1 MLRARPSLWIPGI
14 TVAFGLVGCMMGFVR
29 SFGGLAAACGV
40 LGFTQGGLFTRTGD
54 VLQRR

>member
-14 TVAFGLVGCMMGFVR
+14 TVAFGFVGCMMGFVR

-40 LGFTQGGLFTRTGD
+40 LGFTQGGLFTWTD
-54 VLQRR
+54 VILQPR